1 MAMVYAMFDSCNI
14 MHKHAISRN
23 PSATDRAVPLPMM
36 LTTQRK
42 QLILDRLR
50 STGQIVAKALSE
62 ELGISEDT
70 VRRDLRELAAEGLLQ
85 RVHGGAL
92 PASAATGSLQVR
104 EQLAPEE
111 KRALG
116 RAGAALVQPGQ
127 VVILDGGTTSLQV
140 VRHLPLQ
147 LRATVVTHSPAVA
160 VALAARAEIEVLV
173 LGGRLF
179 RHSMVNV
186 GASVV
191 EAAALL
197 RADLYLMG
205 VTGVHAE
212 AGLTTGDFEEAAVK
226 RALHQRAAETVVLAS
241 SDKLGAASAFAV
253 APLRELAALV
263 VPPGTPPA
271 MRNQL
276 RAGGV
281 RVDVAAA

>member
-1 MAMVYAMFDSCNI
+1 
-14 MHKHAISRN
+14 
-23 PSATDRAVPLPMM
+23 M

-42 QLILDRLR
+42 QLLLDRLR
-50 STGQIVAKALSE
+50 QDGQIVAKAFSE

-70 VRRDLRELAAEGLLQ
+70 VRRDLRELATEGRLQ

-92 PASAATGSLQVR
+92 PASAAVGSLQVR
-104 EQLAPEE
+104 EQLAPED

-116 RAGAALVQPGQ
+116 RAGAALVLPGQ

-140 VRHLPLQ
+140 VQHLPLD
-147 LRATVVTHSPAVA
+147 LRATVVTHSPTVA
-160 VALAARAEIEVLV
+160 VALAGHAQVEVLM

-191 EAAALL
+191 EAAAQL

-226 RALHQRAAETVVLAS
+226 RALHQRTAETVVLAS
-241 SDKLGAASAFAV
+241 LDKLGAASPFSV

-263 VPPGTPPA
+263 VPAATP
-271 MRNQL
+271 QSL
-276 RAGGV
+276 RKKLQAGGAKV
-281 RVDVAAA
+281 EIAAG